1 MKSVA
6 VLLPGALLALIV
18 AQQVSFIHHLGT
30 LSGLAIFAMT
40 FAILAGADRL
50 AMRRGWGG
58 WRRTGVTIGLFLIL
72 YAINVAS
79 SLTRCDRAH
88 HCHRIFSFQ
97 S

>member
-18 AQQVSFIHHLGT
+18 AQQVATIHQLGA
-30 LSGLAIFAMT
+30 LPGLAIFAVI
-40 FAILAGADRL
+40 FAILAGADRW
-50 AMRRGWGG
+50 AMRRGWSG
-58 WRRTGVTIGLFLIL
+58 WRRAGLTIGLFLIL

-88 HCHRIFSFQ
+88 HCHHLFSFQ
-97 S
+97 